1 MKDSLI
7 ASHLVGGASGRNLTL
22 AVTDDDI
29 HAAVERASRLTDEIK
44 RRVSSNVGRLM
55 VAHILGGTSGVSL
68 SEPMTATH
76 IEAMVDVGTRVLREL
91 ERQLHVSA

>member
-22 AVTDDDI
+22 AASDEDI
-29 HAAVERASRLTDEIK
+29 NATVERASRITEEIK
-44 RRVSSNVGRLM
+44 RRVSSNAGRLI

-68 SEPMTATH
+68 TEPAPATH
-76 IEAMVDVGTRVLREL
+76 IEAMVDVGARVLREI
-91 ERQLHVSA
+91 ERQLHMSA